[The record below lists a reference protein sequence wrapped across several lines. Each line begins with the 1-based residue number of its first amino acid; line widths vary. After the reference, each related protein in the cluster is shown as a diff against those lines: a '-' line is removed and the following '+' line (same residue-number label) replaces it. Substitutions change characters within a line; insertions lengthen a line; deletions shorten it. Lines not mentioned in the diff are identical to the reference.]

1 MIVDKMVLEVS
12 EVKKILLCI
21 FIGLILSIIAL
32 KFYYTGPNDSLK
44 SLKVYVLQLGRYNY
58 KENAYEKQKE
68 VKNSIVVLE
77 NGSYLVL
84 AGVSKSLENLQK
96 IEAILQKENIPYY
109 EKEMQVLIKNEKNLE
124 GYNLMLENALE
135 EETVKFLNRKMLES
149 VKQDVIFN

>member
-21 FIGLILSIIAL
+21 FIGLILSIVVL
-32 KFYYTGPNDSLK
+32 KFYYTSPNDSLK

-84 AGVSKSLENLQK
+84 AGVSNSLENLQK

>member
-1 MIVDKMVLEVS
+1 MIVDKMGLEVS

-21 FIGLILSIIAL
+21 FIGLILSIVAL